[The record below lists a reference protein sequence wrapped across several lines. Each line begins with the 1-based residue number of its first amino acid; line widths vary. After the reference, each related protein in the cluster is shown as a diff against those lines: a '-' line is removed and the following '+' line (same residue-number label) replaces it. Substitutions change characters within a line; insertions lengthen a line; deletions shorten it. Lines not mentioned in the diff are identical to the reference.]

1 MLKIGLFPPSGFR
14 DTEFILRMEPD
25 GVMAREKAA
34 ASGCESLARLLAA
47 LIIIII
53 LIWTDLMVAPFP
65 TGQKFSFLAHTSVTS
80 RIGAP
85 WNMTLIDQMVTQ

>member
-34 ASGCESLARLLAA
+34 ASSCESLARLLAA
-47 LIIIII
+47 LIILI
-53 LIWTDLMVAPFP
+53 LLTDLMVVPFP
-65 TGQKFSFLAHTSVTS
+65 TGQKFSYLAHTSVTS

-85 WNMTLIDQMVTQ
+85 

>member
-34 ASGCESLARLLAA
+34 ASACESLARLLAA
-47 LIIIII
+47 LIIIIH
-53 LIWTDLMVAPFP
+53 FK
-65 TGQKFSFLAHTSVTS
+65 GEFKF
-80 RIGAP
+80 
-85 WNMTLIDQMVTQ
+85 

>member
-47 LIIIII
+47 LIILLI
-53 LIWTDLMVAPFP
+53 LILLTDLMVVPFP
-65 TGQKFSFLAHTSVTS
+65 TGQKFSYLAHTSVTS

-85 WNMTLIDQMVTQ
+85 

>member
-53 LIWTDLMVAPFP
+53 VNNIFIINRYTRLYPVSL
-65 TGQKFSFLAHTSVTS
+65 TGQYVWVA
-80 RIGAP
+80 
-85 WNMTLIDQMVTQ
+85 